1 MIRVRYQIKM
11 IGKKPDQTISYR
23 IILYNVNIVVNILDL
38 GINYNKETLNAI
50 IQHCTSIKNN
60 MYDSIE
66 KLGLKQYISH
76 EVENKS

>member
-1 MIRVRYQIKM
+1 MKYQIKM
-11 IGKKPDQTISYR
+11 IEKKPNQMISYR
-23 IILYNVNIVVNILDL
+23 VILYNVNIVVNILDL

-60 MYDSIE
+60 VYDSIK

-76 EVENKS
+76 EVEDKS